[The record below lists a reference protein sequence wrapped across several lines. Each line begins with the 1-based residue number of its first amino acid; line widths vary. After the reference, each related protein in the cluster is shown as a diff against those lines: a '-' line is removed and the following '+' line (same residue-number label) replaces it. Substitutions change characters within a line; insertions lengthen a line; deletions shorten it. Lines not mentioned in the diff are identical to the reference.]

1 MGAKRVRPSTM
12 YLLHQT
18 GQAMRAKLERA
29 LRGHQMTG
37 IKYTVLAVIG
47 ESGNIS
53 SAELSRRFFV
63 TPQTMQKIVED
74 LLLRGLILRREDT
87 NTRRILR
94 LALTLRGRKT
104 LEECERIADDV
115 EEQALAD
122 FSDGNLAELRTLLQ
136 SLRSNLLQVEP
147 DARAKGRG
155 EARAS
160 R

>member
-1 MGAKRVRPSTM
+1 MTARRIRPSTM

-47 ESGNIS
+47 ENGNIS
-53 SAELSRRFFV
+53 SAELSRRFYV
-63 TPQTMQKIVED
+63 TPQTMHKIVEE
-74 LLLRGLILRREDT
+74 LLLRGMVMRREDT

-94 LALTLRGRKT
+94 LALTLRGRRM
-104 LEECERIADDV
+104 LDECERIADDV

-122 FSDGNLAELRTLLQ
+122 FSDGKLLELRTLLQ
-136 SLRSNLLQVEP
+136 SLRSNLLQAAEP
-147 DARAKGRG
+147 EATPKGRRGARA
-155 EARAS
+155 
-160 R
+160 